1 MSPFH
6 FYNHVF
12 NLRSLSKTVNPSLRD
27 EINGKDR
34 GLQQKWR
41 KKRKG
46 GREREKERCGTRD
59 WKKEKEKEKEAES
72 SRFHRLVVFC
82 LASLTKRYR
91 KKKMES
97 VRKEKERLTPGRY
110 R

>member
-1 MSPFH
+1 M
-6 FYNHVF
+6 
-12 NLRSLSKTVNPSLRD
+12 K
-27 EINGKDR
+27 GKS
-34 GLQQKWR
+34 
-41 KKRKG
+41 G
-46 GREREKERCGTRD
+46 GRENDQARERKDRAGE
-59 WKKEKEKEKEAES
+59 KKGKIYGS